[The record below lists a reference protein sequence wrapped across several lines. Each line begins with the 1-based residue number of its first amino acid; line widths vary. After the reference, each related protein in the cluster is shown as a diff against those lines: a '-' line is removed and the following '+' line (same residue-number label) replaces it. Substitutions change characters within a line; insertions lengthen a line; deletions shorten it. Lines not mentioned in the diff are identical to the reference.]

1 MGSDIFD
8 LCDAFTKVATV
19 SLVENDRFPLLKEL
33 SEIKDFDERV
43 EWCKERWNCLGEG
56 SARAVFQYSD
66 KAVLK
71 VAINKKGYAQNHT
84 ESLPSAQTPCTA
96 KILAADGAMKW
107 LLFENNESITEK
119 QFKSILG
126 FSFKQ
131 FCDELWQV
139 FDNNSDYK
147 EIKHSDTIRE
157 HPFFKCVCK
166 LVIDNDLLLGD
177 LASEGKISSYGE
189 VDGHIVIR
197 DFGLCRRDWAKF
209 YSDDS
214 SSSSRSTPKSTP
226 ESKTK

>member
-43 EWCKERWNCLGEG
+43 KWCEERWDLLGEG

-71 VAINKKGYAQNHT
+71 VALNDKGLSQN
-84 ESLPSAQTPCTA
+84 ENEASPKMQTPCTSR
-96 KILAADGAMKW
+96 ILAADGAMKW
-107 LLFENNESITEK
+107 LLFENNKTITEK
-119 QFKSILG
+119 QFASITG
-126 FSFKQ
+126 MKFSEY
-131 FCDELWQV
+131 CDALWQV

-147 EIKHSDTIRE
+147 NLKHSDEIRSN
-157 HPFFKCVCK
+157 PFFKCVCK
-166 LVIDNDLLLGD
+166 LVMENDLLLGD
-177 LASEGKISSYGE
+177 LTSGKISSYGE
-189 VDGHIVIR
+189 VDGRVVIR
-197 DFGLCRRDWAKF
+197 DFGLTREEWAKQ
-209 YSDDS
+209 YDDGS

>member
-43 EWCKERWNCLGEG
+43 EFAKERWDCLGEG
-56 SARAVFQYSD
+56 SARAAFQYSD

-71 VAINKKGYAQNHT
+71 VALNDKGIAQNGT
-84 ESLPSAQTPCTA
+84 ESSPKMQTPCTSR
-96 KILAADGAMKW
+96 ILAADGAMKW
-107 LLFENNESITEK
+107 LLFENNKTITEK
-119 QFKSILG
+119 QFASITG
-126 FSFKQ
+126 MKFSEY
-131 FCDELWQV
+131 CDALWQV

-147 EIKHSDTIRE
+147 NLKHSDEIRSN
-157 HPFFKCVCK
+157 PFFKCVCK
-166 LVIDNDLLLGD
+166 LVMENDLLLGD
-177 LASEGKISSYGE
+177 LTSGKISSYGE
-189 VDGHIVIR
+189 VDGRVVIR
-197 DFGLCRRDWAKF
+197 DFGLTREEWAKQ
-209 YSDDS
+209 YDDS